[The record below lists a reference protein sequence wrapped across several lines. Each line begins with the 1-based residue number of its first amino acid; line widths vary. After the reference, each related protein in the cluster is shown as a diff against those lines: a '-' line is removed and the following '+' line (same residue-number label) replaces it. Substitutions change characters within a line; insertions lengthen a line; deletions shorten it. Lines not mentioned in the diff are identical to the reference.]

1 MEGLDGAVVLPAS
14 GAGLAATLLVSGLL
28 IAVRGGGS
36 AVEHRVAALR
46 GESPY
51 LRPADAAPQGA
62 RGSTMLRDR
71 RESRIRILD
80 ALLKGRSSTA
90 GTRLRLER
98 AGLRLRVGEY
108 LLLRLLTA
116 MLGVGLAVAFTGP
129 LGADRILPVLLGI
142 GAVAGFALPAILL
155 RLRINRRAHQVD
167 LQIVE
172 LCELMSSML
181 ESGFG
186 YMQTLASAA
195 DQLEEPLA
203 GEVQRLVDAVR
214 IGGDVDE
221 ALDAMALRLGS
232 PDFDMVTTAITIHRS
247 AGGDLGEILRG
258 VAATVRDRQSFG
270 RELSALTSRERYSAL
285 IVAGFPIV
293 IWGALA
299 LLAPELFGRLVTEPV
314 GKLILAAALGLD
326 LFGYLVIR
334 RIAKIDV

>member
-1 MEGLDGAVVLPAS
+1 MEGLDSAVLLPAS

-28 IAVRGGGS
+28 IAARSGS
-36 AVEHRVAALR
+36 AAIDQRVAALR

-51 LRPADAAPQGA
+51 LRQTEVPSAGA
-62 RGSTMLRDR
+62 RTSSMLRDR

-80 ALLKGRSSTA
+80 SLLRGRGWTA

-98 AGLRLRVGEY
+98 GGLRLRVGEY
-108 LLLRLLTA
+108 LLLRALTA
-116 MLGVGLAVAFTGP
+116 ALGATLAFAFSGP
-129 LGADRILPVLLGI
+129 LNAGGILPVLIAAG
-142 GAVAGFALPAILL
+142 GVAGFALPAILL
-155 RLRINRRAHQVD
+155 KLRISRRADQVD
-167 LQIVE
+167 RQIVE

-195 DQLEEPLA
+195 EQLEEPLA
-203 GEVQRLVDAVR
+203 SEVQRLVDAVR

-221 ALDAMALRLGS
+221 ALDTMANRLGS

-247 AGGDLGEILRG
+247 AGGDLAEILRG
-258 VAATVRDRQSFG
+258 VASTVRDRQSFA
-270 RELSALTSRERYSAL
+270 RELSALTSRERYSAF

-299 LLAPELFGRLVTEPV
+299 LLAPELFGRLVTEPA
-314 GKLILAAALGLD
+314 GNMILAAAVGLD

-334 RIAKIDV
+334 RIAKIQV